1 MSSILPVPDR
11 VPDIARKQLQLR
23 ANHSAGCTFRLR
35 QRRAVMQRFRPYAM
49 DMGRSMAAT
58 RRIERCAG
66 KADRLRRSLIHTF
79 GQSVM
84 KRRRQQKLSQQQQLG
99 DLADLSPHTFG
110 PAECEVA
117 DVTLDVVARLAA
129 CSGTIPAELST
140 DNHKLEIFHD
150 CYLDGHADLARLLY
164 SVSIGIGK
172 KAGVPARIERRP
184 SRRFL
189 GVQRGLGA

>member
-1 MSSILPVPDR
+1 MP
-11 VPDIARKQLQLR
+11 
-23 ANHSAGCTFRLR
+23 
-35 QRRAVMQRFRPYAM
+35 
-49 DMGRSMAAT
+49 
-58 RRIERCAG
+58 AG
-66 KADRLRRSLIHTF
+66 KADRLRRLLIHTF

-84 KRRRQQKLSQQQQLG
+84 KRRRQQKLSQQQQQLG

-150 CYLDGHADLARLLY
+150 CYLDGHACLARLLY

-172 KAGVPARIERRP
+172 KLSVPARIERRP

-189 GVQRGLGA
+189 GVQRGLGAYDTKPSPSQTGVRFHVRIRGA